1 MEVESIETEE
11 FCLVSLK
18 ELVQVI
24 KLADKI
30 RNRIFNRSLITFNF
44 LITFKVRNLKII
56 YC

>member
-30 RNRIFNRSLITFNF
+30 RNRIFNRSL
-44 LITFKVRNLKII
+44 
-56 YC
+56 